1 MKDKNI
7 LGLVLGG
14 GRGTRLWPLTKLRAK
29 PAVPI
34 AGKYRLIDI
43 PLSNC
48 LNSGIYKIYI
58 LTQFNSF
65 SLHRHI
71 TQTYHFDH
79 YHSGWVQILAAS
91 QTNTN
96 VEWYQGTADAVRK
109 QLYEIRVTSPDIILV
124 LAGDH
129 LYRMD
134 FEDMIRYH
142 TESGADITLAVKP
155 ITEEDAS
162 RFGVLKLS
170 ETGRVTDF
178 IEKPGQKDLLKPF
191 ENPRSPDKPY
201 MGSMGIY
208 VFNSKTMFDL
218 LDDESLEDFGKD
230 VIPQSINS
238 HKVFG
243 YQFDHY
249 WEDIGTIRSFYES
262 NLMLAR
268 ADPPFNLYDP
278 NRPIYT
284 RPRFLPGSR
293 VYDVQ
298 LDQVLLAEGCMVKGK
313 FLHNS
318 VIGIRSM
325 IGEDVI
331 VEDTVILGSDY
342 YEQKTR
348 PWEDQHGI
356 PLGIGKGSTIRGAI
370 IDKNPRIGEDVHIH
384 PFPRGTEMD
393 ADNYFIRDGIVVI
406 PKNTAILPGTIIGP

>member
-1 MKDKNI
+1 MRDKNI
-7 LGLVLGG
+7 LGVILGG

-48 LNSGIYKIYI
+48 LNSGINKIAV

-71 TQTYHFDH
+71 TQTYHFDNFTP
-79 YHSGWVQILAAS
+79 GWVQILAAS

-109 QLYEIRVTSPDIILV
+109 QLYEIRVTGADIVLV

-129 LYRMD
+129 LYRMNYAKLL
-134 FEDMIRYH
+134 RYH
-142 TESGADITLAVKP
+142 LEQEADITMAVKP
-155 ITEEDAS
+155 VTEADAS
-162 RFGVLKLS
+162 RFGILKFA
-170 ETGRVTDF
+170 EDGNIVDF
-178 IEKPGQKDLLKPF
+178 IEKPQTNEELAPF
-191 ENPRSPDKPY
+191 ALPQNPDQPY

-208 VFNSKTMFDL
+208 VFNSDTLFEL
-218 LDDESLEDFGKD
+218 LENEELEDFGHD
-230 VIPQSINS
+230 VIPQAMET
-238 HKVFG
+238 HKIYG
-243 YQFDHY
+243 YPFEGY

-268 ADPPFNLYDP
+268 AKPPFNLYDP
-278 NRPIYT
+278 NHPIYT

-293 VYDVQ
+293 VFDVQ
-298 LDQVLLAEGCMVKGK
+298 LDQVLLAEGCHVKGK
-313 FLHNS
+313 FIRNT

-331 VEDTVILGSDY
+331 LEDSIVMGSDY
-342 YEQKTR
+342 YEPKTR
-348 PWEDQHGI
+348 PWENKHGI
-356 PLGIGKGSTIRGAI
+356 PLGIGKGSIIHGAI
-370 IDKNPRIGEDVHIH
+370 IDKNARIGENVRIQ
-384 PFPRGTEMD
+384 PFPAGTELD
-393 ADNYFIRDGIVVI
+393 ADNYFVRDGVVVI
-406 PKNTAILPGTIIGP
+406 AKNSSILPGTVIEP

>member
-1 MKDKNI
+1 MKDRNI

-109 QLYEIRVTSPDIILV
+109 QLYEIKVTSPDIILV

-134 FEDMIRYH
+134 FEKLIQFH
-142 TESGADITLAVKP
+142 TENEADITLAVKP
-155 ITEEDAS
+155 IPEEDTA
-162 RFGVLKLS
+162 RFGILKMNDS
-170 ETGRVTDF
+170 GRITDF
-178 IEKPGQKDLLKPF
+178 IEKPKQKELLKPF
-191 ENPRSPDKPY
+191 KFPGDPKQPY
-201 MGSMGIY
+201 LGSMGIY

-243 YQFDHY
+243 YKFDHY

-348 PWEDQHGI
+348 AWEDKHGI

-384 PFPRGTEMD
+384 PFPRGTEID

-406 PKNTAILPGTIIGP
+406 PKNTAILPGTCIGP